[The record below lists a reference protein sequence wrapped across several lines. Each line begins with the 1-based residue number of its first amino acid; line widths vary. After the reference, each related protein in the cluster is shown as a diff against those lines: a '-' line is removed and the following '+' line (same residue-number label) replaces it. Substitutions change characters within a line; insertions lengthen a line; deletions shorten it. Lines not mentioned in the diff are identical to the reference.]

1 MAVSIQTLIGL
12 FTHEYPSVEDDLEEV
27 VSQHGVLEA
36 VWLAA
41 SHVERAQHP
50 HYRQVE
56 AAQHHRG
63 QRRGHQSP
71 GGHAGVSLDTVL
83 LTVFTLFREAFSLL
97 NAPYRPYT
105 IKNLSR
111 QN

>member
-1 MAVSIQTLIGL
+1 MINL

-41 SHVERAQHP
+41 SHVERAQHS
-50 HYRQVE
+50 HHRQVE

-63 QRRGHQSP
+63 QRRGHQGP
-71 GGHAGVSLDTVL
+71 GGHAGVSLDTAV
-83 LTVFTLFREAFSLL
+83 LTVFTIQLRNLL
-97 NAPYRPYT
+97 IMLNRHLNMHSEST
-105 IKNLSR
+105 LN
-111 QN
+111 